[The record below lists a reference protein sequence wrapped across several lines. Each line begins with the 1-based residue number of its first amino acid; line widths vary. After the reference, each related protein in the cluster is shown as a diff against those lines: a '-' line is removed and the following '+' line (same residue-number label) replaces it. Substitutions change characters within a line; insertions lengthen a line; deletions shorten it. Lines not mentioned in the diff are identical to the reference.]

1 MIRIFMLTI
10 LLELPLLTT
19 AQGADRGAGQAFH
32 QNHCLS
38 CHGSLMGG
46 NPSLIYTRPDRRVRS
61 LGALN
66 AQVQRCMGTLSV
78 PWSAND
84 VANVSAF
91 LNAQFYKF

>member
-1 MIRIFMLTI
+1 MLTI
-10 LLELPLLTT
+10 LLELLPSAT
-19 AQGADRGAGQAFH
+19 AQGADSGAGQTFH

-46 NPSLIYTRPDRRVRS
+46 NPALIYTRPERRVRS
-61 LGALN
+61 LDALN
-66 AQVQRCMGTLSV
+66 AQVRRCMGTLSV

-91 LNAQFYKF
+91 LNARFYKF